1 MILFILIACNSFF
14 FNDSYILSSLI
25 ILEMIMLLSMVL
37 MIFTMGIIMESK
49 YLFLLILTFS
59 ACEASIGLALLVSF
73 MRLRGN
79 NLMSSMSLNSWF
91 AKGSWNS
98 FFT

>member
-1 MILFILIACNSFF
+1 MMLFIVIACNSFF
-14 FNDSYILSSLI
+14 FNDSYVLSSLI
-25 ILEMIMLLSMVL
+25 ILEMIMLLSMVV

-59 ACEASIGLALLVSF
+59 ACEASIGLSLLVSF

-79 NLMSSMSLNSWF
+79 NLMSSLSLNSWF
-91 AKGSWNS
+91 AKNSWDS